1 MFGLTCLLA
10 LVLSIAVG
18 FLWPEATRAVIASL
32 AETARALMG
41 AASRVVVAHRKR
53 VALGVRH
60 LLGTRRRGST
70 GPHRDDPAV
79 MGSIGPADT
88 RPQDPKETVLL
99 VEHLIGAV
107 VFSAMALVGA
117 GAEMA
122 LLLLTF
128 AAMFNQPLPAFP
140 PVYQIGTLV
149 ASGVVDVLFWG
160 CVLVDQLGWTHLAD
174 WKLGGDRRKTRA
186 LVGVAAG
193 MTVLLFAMFI
203 AAAVYRDQL
212 LAMMGMGVSTTASV
226 ATLERIA
233 GLRLATLVMLATATF
248 ITVLVAGT
256 FPVRLARYLVAAG
269 LACWAALIG
278 VVVACLAGFDSAAD
292 GAVRASNVWF
302 ETLQKERQQ
311 RRTERDHRR
320 QHRIGRDG
328 DSSRMAS

>member
-1 MFGLTCLLA
+1 MLGLTCLLA
-10 LVLSIAVG
+10 LVLSVAFG

-32 AETARALMG
+32 AETVRTLMS
-41 AASRVVVAHRKR
+41 AASRAVVAHRKR
-53 VALGVRH
+53 VALHVRH
-60 LLGTRRRGST
+60 LLGTGRRSAPV
-70 GPHRDDPAV
+70 PHRDDPAV
-79 MGSIGPADT
+79 MGSIGPGDT

-107 VFSAMALVGA
+107 AFSAMAVIGA

-149 ASGVVDVLFWG
+149 VSGVVDVLFWG

-174 WKLGGDRRKTRA
+174 WKLGGDKRKTRV

-193 MTVLLFAMFI
+193 MTALLFAMFI
-203 AAAVYRDQL
+203 VAAVYRDHL
-212 LAMMGMGVSTTASV
+212 LAIMGMGARTDASS
-226 ATLERIA
+226 ATLEAIA
-233 GLRLATLVMLATATF
+233 RMRLATLVMLAMATF

-269 LACWAALIG
+269 LACWAASIG
-278 VVVACLAGFDSAAD
+278 VVAACLAGFDSAAD

-311 RRTERDHRR
+311 RRAERDRR
-320 QHRIGRDG
+320 QHHRIGRD
-328 DSSRMAS
+328 DDPSRMAS